1 MLTAARACFLGVRFE
16 EASMFSRDRFPG
28 TAPRESQF
36 AHTATMRRSNLTG
49 WVWLVSATAL
59 GLAAMLLI

>member
-1 MLTAARACFLGVRFE
+1 
-16 EASMFSRDRFPG
+16 MFSRDRFPG

-36 AHTATMRRSNLTG
+36 AHTAAIRRSNLTG

-59 GLAAMLLI
+59 GLIAMLLI